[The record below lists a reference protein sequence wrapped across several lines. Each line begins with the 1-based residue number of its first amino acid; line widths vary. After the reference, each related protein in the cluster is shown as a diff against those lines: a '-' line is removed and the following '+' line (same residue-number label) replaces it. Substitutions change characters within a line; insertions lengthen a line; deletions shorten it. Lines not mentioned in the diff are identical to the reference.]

1 MSDLGFNKIAGAVL
15 ATGLAVVGLHLVS
28 EAVFEPHVTTKP
40 GYAVTIAEETG
51 GGSAAAEL
59 PVDWGTVLPTA
70 DVAAGQAQF
79 AKCASCHQPTD
90 ANGTGPGLNG
100 IVGRKPAAH
109 AGFAYS
115 PAMVAHGAE
124 YPQWTYDELDA
135 FLKAPQKH
143 IPGTKMTFVG
153 LKKQEDRIN
162 IIAYLHTL
170 ASSLPIPAPD
180 PSRAAG
186 AAAPAPGAA
195 PEGAPV
201 ATGETGQAGQPGQA
215 PGAGPAAAPTQ
226 VRVPAETG
234 GHR

>member
-15 ATGLAVVGLHLVS
+15 ATALAVVGLHEVS
-28 EAVFEPHVTTKP
+28 SMVFEPHVAAKP
-40 GYAVTIAEETG
+40 GYAVEVAEETG
-51 GGSAAAEL
+51 GGAAAAEL

-70 DVAAGQAQF
+70 DIAAGQAQF

-100 IVGRKPAAH
+100 VVGRKPAGH

-115 PAMVAHGAE
+115 PAMTAYADTHAR
-124 YPQWTYDELDA
+124 WDYDQLDA
-135 FLKAPQKH
+135 FLKAPQKD

-162 IIAYLHTL
+162 VIAYLHSL
-170 ASSLPIPAPD
+170 NSSLPIPAPD
-180 PSRAAG
+180 PARAAG
-186 AAAPAPGAA
+186 AAPAPDAAPAG
-195 PEGAPV
+195 EPV
-201 ATGETGQAGQPGQA
+201 ATGDTAQAGQPSQ
-215 PGAGPAAAPTQ
+215 GPAIPAQ
-226 VRVPAETG
+226 VPVAAETG